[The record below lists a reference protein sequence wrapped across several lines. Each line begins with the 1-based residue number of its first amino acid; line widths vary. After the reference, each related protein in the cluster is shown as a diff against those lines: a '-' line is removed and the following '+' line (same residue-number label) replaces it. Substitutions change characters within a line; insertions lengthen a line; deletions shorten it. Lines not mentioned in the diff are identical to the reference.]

1 MQLDDKGQF
10 QQLYVDV
17 GETTGIDDGLPWID
31 DLYLD
36 VVGVVELAPDG
47 RWEVMETEVLDEDEL
62 DEALNE
68 NRITPQQHA
77 LAWAEARAVLA
88 ALDSQTFKPLDVL
101 RRYLQDPYT

>member
-1 MQLDDKGQF
+1 MTF
-10 QQLYVDV
+10 IW
-17 GETTGIDDGLPWID
+17 TWWAWWR
-31 DLYLD
+31 
-36 VVGVVELAPDG
+36 LAPDG
-47 RWEVMETEVLDEDEL
+47 TLGQSCETEVLDEDEL